1 MATTSTPRPSSSG
14 RPPER
19 PAIPPL
25 RNGDRL
31 TADEFERRYDA
42 MPHLKKAELI
52 EGVVYIPSPDFYPAE
67 GTPTDM
73 ASPVSFRRHARP
85 HFRLINWLGHYGE
98 LTPGVEGGDNGS
110 LRLDTGNMPQP
121 DAFLLVL
128 PECGGQARISADDFV
143 EGAPE
148 LVAEVAYSS
157 VSYDLH
163 AKLNAYQRNGVR
175 EYVIWRVE
183 EAAIDWF
190 VLRDGR
196 YEPLPAGADGRLR
209 SEVFPGLWLDAA
221 ALIGGDMATV
231 FRVVQAGLASPEHL
245 AFAGRLRGARP

>member
-1 MATTSTPRPSSSG
+1 MATTSTSRSPAAG
-14 RPPER
+14 RPPEK
-19 PAIPPL
+19 PDIPPL

-31 TADEFERRYDA
+31 TAEEFERRYDA

-67 GTPTDM
+67 GLPTSM
-73 ASPVSFRRHARP
+73 ASPVSFRRHANP
-85 HFRLINWLGHYGE
+85 HYRLINWLGHFSE

-121 DAFLLVL
+121 DAFLIIL
-128 PECGGQARISADDFV
+128 PEFGGQARISDDDFIL
-143 EGAPE
+143 GAPE

-163 AKLNAYQRNGVR
+163 AKLDAYQRNGVR

-183 EAAIDWF
+183 DGAIDWF

-196 YEPLPAGADGRLR
+196 FEPLPAGPDGLLK
-209 SEVFPGLWLDAA
+209 SDVLPGLWLDPA
-221 ALIGGDMATV
+221 ALIRGDMATV
-231 FRVVQAGLASPEHL
+231 FRVVQDGLASPEHA
-245 AFAGRLRGARP
+245 AFVERLRGARP